1 MIGSRAAEVRR
12 LAELHDKDG
21 KLLQAEDV
29 FEASKD
35 AKSYPRMH
43 EYIWGK
49 SQAEL
54 ARERQIQLCHQLII
68 SIKISTVHHLPQRV
82 FVHNRSIQGYRPI
95 ERVVSSYDLASQ
107 QLEKLADDV
116 DRARQRLS
124 AFKAML
130 PDEVADAIEASMEAT
145 MRLVRGTLEQRRQ
158 QPPSAEAS

>member
-1 MIGSRAAEVRR
+1 MVGNRAAEVRR
-12 LAELHDKDG
+12 LAELHDKQG

-35 AKSYPRMH
+35 AKTYPRIH
-43 EYIWGK
+43 EHIWGK
-49 SQAEL
+49 SIAEL

-68 SIKISTVHHLPQRV
+68 NIKISTVHSLPQRV

-116 DRARQRLS
+116 DRARMRLS
-124 AFKAML
+124 AFKSML
-130 PDEVADAIEASMEAT
+130 PDDVATAIDESMEAT
-145 MRLVRGTLEQRRQ
+145 MRLVRGTLDERRRQ
-158 QPPSAEAS
+158 AEAS